1 MRLAAAT
8 PPPFGTAPSRSAPAA
23 LGVLAWLLL
32 ACTPVAAAANPV
44 VVGVIT
50 SRSGAAAAT
59 GSAQALAATAWA
71 SRVRA
76 AGGVFGVPVQIVP
89 ADDESNPRRA
99 AEEATRLIA
108 EGVHVLVCCTTAPA
122 ARVVAAA
129 AEAAGVPLLSPA
141 SFDAVGSTSGREA
154 TYWSF
159 TFALR
164 ESDAL
169 AAVIADAHRLGARSM
184 ALMTLDNTFG
194 DETSEA
200 ARALAAV
207 AGMNVTAEIRYPP
220 GTRELRPEAL
230 WVATRQPGAV
240 IVWGLADDL
249 EVAVSALRRRGY
261 VGPVYARSALLAPGT
276 ARPSFAQLA
285 EVRFAVAPALVQASL
300 APDAPCAEATS
311 RAAAMLAV
319 VHGGI
324 IDRPSAAPVI
334 DALDLVEAAVEQV
347 IALQLPDVSLAAM
360 RQALRDALVA
370 LPERC
375 GTLGIV
381 DVVDGRSAAV
391 VPRGLAI
398 AMVTGG
404 GLVSVR

>member
-1 MRLAAAT
+1 MRLVAAFL
-8 PPPFGTAPSRSAPAA
+8 PPFRTTPSA
-23 LGVLAWLLL
+23 LGVLSWLLL
-32 ACTPVAAAANPV
+32 AFTPVAAAADPI

-59 GSAQALAATAWA
+59 GSSQALAATAWA

-76 AGGVFGVPVQIVP
+76 AGGVFGVPVQIVL

-99 AEEATRLIA
+99 TEEATRLIA
-108 EGVHVLVCCTTAPA
+108 EGVHVLVCCTTSSAS
-122 ARVVAAA
+122 RDVAGL
-129 AEAAGVPLLSPA
+129 AEAAGVPLLSPS
-141 SFDAVGSTSGREA
+141 SFDGAGRSSGQEA
-154 TYWSF
+154 SYWSF
-159 TFALR
+159 DFALR

-169 AAVIADAHRLGARSM
+169 AAVIADAHRLGAQSV
-184 ALMTLDNTFG
+184 ALMTLNNAFG
-194 DETSEA
+194 DETLES

-207 AGMNVTAEIRYPP
+207 AGLNVAAEIRYPP

-261 VGPVYARSALLAPGT
+261 VGPVYARSALLAPGYP
-276 ARPSFAQLA
+276 RPSFAHLA

-300 APDAPCAEATS
+300 ASDAPCAEAAT
-311 RAAAMLAV
+311 RAAAVLAV

-324 IDRPSAAPVI
+324 VDLPSAAPVI
-334 DALDLVEAAVEQV
+334 DALELVEAAVEQV
-347 IALQLPDVSLAAM
+347 IALQLPDVSVAAM
-360 RQALRDALVA
+360 RQALRDGLVA

-375 GTLGIV
+375 GALGII
-381 DVVDGRSAAV
+381 DLVDGRSAAV

-398 AMVTGG
+398 SVVTNG
-404 GLVSVR
+404 GLVSAR